1 MTFDHKLR
9 HLIIIL
15 RGVNGRRP
23 ITLRLYKSP
32 LKEEIC
38 IKEKGTIQIQS
49 ENICIFFTK

>member
-49 ENICIFFTK
+49 ENIWIFIH